1 MYLKGR
7 KRLTFSRKLLRP
19 AGRTPDPLRV
29 PYRRITTFDAVKTS
43 LQSVT
48 WHSVHGIPGVTGTD
62 VAPCEPERGCPC
74 CRKSRRFSAVIAM
87 SDEVSVTPPLAS
99 AGQLD
104 QLCVNIVRTLSMDA
118 VQRANSGHPGTP
130 KVLSRYP
137 PADVTIERIG
147 DLIDIDLLAHFG
159 ATVARTL
166 IA

>member
-1 MYLKGR
+1 M
-7 KRLTFSRKLLRP
+7 
-19 AGRTPDPLRV
+19 V
-29 PYRRITTFDAVKTS
+29 
-43 LQSVT
+43 
-48 WHSVHGIPGVTGTD
+48 
-62 VAPCEPERGCPC
+62 
-74 CRKSRRFSAVIAM
+74 AM
-87 SDEVSVTPPLAS
+87 SREVGTNEPLAS

-104 QLCVNIVRTLSMDA
+104 QLCVNTIRTLSMDA